1 MNFYQK
7 LKKIELIHY
16 KIKSKSTGKP
26 EEFSN
31 KLNISRST
39 LYEYIEDLKELGAEI
54 RYSRCLQTF
63 YYVND
68 FDISIGNR
76 RNN

>member
-1 MNFYQK
+1 MSFYQK
-7 LKKIELIHY
+7 WKTIECIHY
-16 KIKSKSTGKP
+16 KIKTRSTGTP
-26 EEFSN
+26 EEFSRR
-31 KLNISRST
+31 LNISRST
-39 LYEYIEDLKELGAEI
+39 LYEYIEDLEELGAEI

-68 FDISIGNR
+68 FDISVGNG